1 MAPSYHSKVTN
12 TMTPSYHSKVTS
24 TQNKEVPFF
33 SRLTHGV

>member
-33 SRLTHGV
+33 SRLAHGV